1 LATLAAPGVSATARS
16 RPDVTDHDLV
26 QAVRAGDDHAFERLY
41 HRYHR
46 RISAYIF
53 GMVHDHGRAEDL
65 TQEVFVSALRRMRQ
79 TDRPIAF
86 KAWIYEIA
94 KNACIDAFRRS
105 RRTEEVS
112 IDAEEGLAPADHG
125 KLASISPSP
134 DAAVEGKQQLD
145 DLCGAFGGLSD
156 AHHQILVMRELEGL
170 SYREIGDRLGMSR
183 PSVEST
189 LFRARRRLSEEY
201 DELRTGER
209 CLRIQEIV
217 GHAAAGALGLRD
229 QRRVG
234 SHISHCQPCRKH
246 AVMAGVDVGALARRP
261 VRAKIAAFLPL
272 PAFLRKRWLGGDG
285 GGGASDAA
293 TAHAAQHGPALAQ
306 MSMAAAQYGEPSMA
320 GWVKAT
326 AVATAVAIAGVG
338 AGAADHAVRGG
349 KHHDPPIVRAT
360 PASTAS
366 GAAGAAAG
374 GGGATGGA
382 RRVVATPSGTAVS
395 SGGSG
400 GGQHRSGTGGS
411 SGGSGAT
418 GFSGAGGGG
427 ATGGAGAGSGA
438 SGSAPAASG
447 GGGGSGESAS
457 SAAAGGGGS
466 TSTASKPA
474 GGGSNGSGAAQ
485 QAAGA
490 ASGAADAVTD
500 PAAGATGEASTPP
513 PLVDPNLGALTQ
525 PASTPPPQSA
535 GQAVSGVTD
544 VVGNTVGGQAGDA
557 VKQTGAA
564 VGSTVDRVTQGV
576 TGAVGGLLG
585 GK

>member
-1 LATLAAPGVSATARS
+1 MATLAAPGISATARS

-79 TDRPIAF
+79 TDRPIVF
-86 KAWIYEIA
+86 KPWVYEIA

-105 RRTEEVS
+105 KRAEEVS
-112 IDAEEGLAPADHG
+112 IDAEESLAPADHG
-125 KLASISPSP
+125 KLASNSPSP

-170 SYREIGDRLGMSR
+170 SYREIGERLDMSR

-189 LFRARRRLSEEY
+189 LFRARRRLTEEY
-201 DELRTGER
+201 EDLRTGAR
-209 CLRIQEIV
+209 CLRIQEIIE
-217 GHAAAGALGLRD
+217 HAGATATALGTRD

-246 AVMAGVDVGALARRP
+246 AVMAGMDAAALGRRT
-261 VRAKIAAFLPL
+261 VRSKLAAFLPL
-272 PAFLRKRWLGGDG
+272 PAILRKRWFGGDG
-285 GGGASDAA
+285 AGDVAA
-293 TAHAAQHGPALAQ
+293 AHAVHHGPALAQ
-306 MSMAAAQYGEPSMA
+306 VSMAAAQYGEPSMA
-320 GWVKAT
+320 GWMKAT
-326 AVATAVAIAGVG
+326 AVVTAVAIAGLG
-338 AGAADHAVRGG
+338 AGAADHAVKSGTS
-349 KHHDPPIVRAT
+349 KDAPAVHAA
-360 PASTAS
+360 PAS
-366 GAAGAAAG
+366 AAKAPAATGPAP
-374 GGGATGGA
+374 GGA
-382 RRVVATPSGTAVS
+382 RPTIARSTGTTGAGHGS
-395 SGGSG
+395 SGSR
-400 GGQHRSGTGGS
+400 RSGTGGS
-411 SGGSGAT
+411 SGAA
-418 GFSGAGGGG
+418 GFSGGGG
-427 ATGGAGAGSGA
+427 AAGTNSAGSSGGGAPSTSNGGAGKGECA
-438 SGSAPAASG
+438 STASA
-447 GGGGSGESAS
+447 GGSGT
-457 SAAAGGGGS
+457 
-466 TSTASKPA
+466 TSTKQKPA
-474 GGGSNGSGAAQ
+474 GGGASGAVQ

-490 ASGAADAVTD
+490 VSGAAGTATD
-500 PAAGATGEASTPP
+500 TATGATGGGSTA

-525 PASTPPPQSA
+525 PSGNPPPETA
-535 GQAVSGVTD
+535 GQVVSGATD
-544 VVGNTVGGQAGDA
+544 VVGNTVGGQAGDV

-564 VGSTVDRVTQGV
+564 VGSTVDNVTQGV

>member
-53 GMVHDHGRAEDL
+53 GMVHDDGRAEDL

-86 KAWIYEIA
+86 KPWVYEIA

-105 RRTEEVS
+105 KRTEEVS

-125 KLASISPSP
+125 KLASNSPSP

-170 SYREIGDRLGMSR
+170 SYREIGERLDMSR

-189 LFRARRRLSEEY
+189 LFRARRRLTEEY
-201 DELRTGER
+201 EDLRTGAR
-209 CLRIQEIV
+209 CLRIQEIIERAAV
-217 GHAAAGALGLRD
+217 TAAALGTRD

-246 AVMAGVDVGALARRP
+246 AVMAGMDAAALGRRS
-261 VRAKIAAFLPL
+261 VRAKLAAFLPL
-272 PAFLRKRWLGGDG
+272 PAVLRKRWFGGDG
-285 GGGASDAA
+285 GGSDVAAS
-293 TAHAAQHGPALAQ
+293 HVVHHGPALAQ
-306 MSMAAAQYGEPSMA
+306 MSMAAAQYSEPSMA
-320 GWVKAT
+320 GWMKAT
-326 AVATAVAIAGVG
+326 AVVTAVAIAGLG
-338 AGAADHAVRGG
+338 AGAADHAVKGG
-349 KHHDPPIVRAT
+349 GTPTDAPAAHAA
-360 PASTAS
+360 PAS
-366 GAAGAAAG
+366 AAKMPAAG
-374 GGGATGGA
+374 GPATGGA
-382 RRVVATPSGTAVS
+382 RRTIATSTGATNAGHGSSGQRRGKAGGSSGSSGTR
-395 SGGSG
+395 GFSG
-400 GGQHRSGTGGS
+400 GGQTT
-411 SGGSGAT
+411 SGAE
-418 GFSGAGGGG
+418 SGP
-427 ATGGAGAGSGA
+427 ATPATSGGAGK
-438 SGSAPAASG
+438 
-447 GGGGSGESAS
+447 GESAS
-457 SAAAGGGGS
+457 SASTGGGGT

-474 GGGSNGSGAAQ
+474 GGGG
-485 QAAGA
+485 GA
-490 ASGAADAVTD
+490 ASGAVQQVAGAVSGAADTATD
-500 PAAGATGEASTPP
+500 TVSGATGGGSTA

-525 PASTPPPQSA
+525 PSSNPPPQSA
-535 GQAVSGVTD
+535 GQVVSGATD
-544 VVGNTVGGQAGDA
+544 VVGNTVGGQAGEA

-564 VGSTVDRVTQGV
+564 VGSTVDQVTQGV

>member
-86 KAWIYEIA
+86 KPWVYEIA

-134 DAAVEGKQQLD
+134 EKAVEGKQQLD

-170 SYREIGDRLGMSR
+170 SYREIGERLDMSR

-189 LFRARRRLSEEY
+189 LFRARRRLTEEY
-201 DELRTGER
+201 EDLRTGAR
-209 CLRIQEIV
+209 CLRIQEIIERA
-217 GHAAAGALGLRD
+217 GATAAALGTRD

-246 AVMAGVDVGALARRP
+246 AVMAGMDAAALGRRS
-261 VRAKIAAFLPL
+261 VRAKLAAFLPL
-272 PAFLRKRWLGGDG
+272 PAVLRKRWFGGDG
-285 GGGASDAA
+285 GSDVAA
-293 TAHAAQHGPALAQ
+293 AHAAHHGPALAQ

-320 GWVKAT
+320 GWMKAT
-326 AVATAVAIAGVG
+326 AVVTAVAIAGLG
-338 AGAADHAVRGG
+338 AGAADHAVKGG
-349 KHHDPPIVRAT
+349 KPNDAPAVHAV
-360 PASTAS
+360 PASAAKGPAAS
-366 GAAGAAAG
+366 GAATSGA
-374 GGGATGGA
+374 ATGGA
-382 RRVVATPSGTAVS
+382 RRTIATSTGAGHGS
-395 SGGSG
+395 SGSR
-400 GGQHRSGTGGS
+400 RSGARAS
-411 SGGSGAT
+411 SGGSGAA
-418 GFSGAGGGG
+418 GFSGGGG
-427 ATGGAGAGSGA
+427 AAGPTTDGAGSGA
-438 SGSAPAASG
+438 GVPSAANG
-447 GGGGSGESAS
+447 GGKGESAS
-457 SAAAGGGGS
+457 SASTSGSGGGT

-474 GGGSNGSGAAQ
+474 GN
-485 QAAGA
+485 A
-490 ASGAADAVTD
+490 ASGAVQQVAGAVSGAADTATD
-500 PAAGATGEASTPP
+500 TVAGATGGGSTA

-525 PASTPPPQSA
+525 PSSNPPPETP
-535 GQAVSGVTD
+535 GQVVSGATD

-564 VGSTVDRVTQGV
+564 VGSTVDHVTQGV

>member
-1 LATLAAPGVSATARS
+1 LATLAAPGISATARS

-86 KAWIYEIA
+86 KPWIYEIA

-112 IDAEEGLAPADHG
+112 IDADEGLAPADHG
-125 KLASISPSP
+125 KLASIGPSP

-170 SYREIGDRLGMSR
+170 SYREIGERLDMSR

-189 LFRARRRLSEEY
+189 LFRARRRLTEEY
-201 DELRTGER
+201 EDLRTGAR
-209 CLRIQEIV
+209 CLRIQEIIERA
-217 GHAAAGALGLRD
+217 GATAAALGTRD

-246 AVMAGVDVGALARRP
+246 AVMAGMDAAALGRRS
-261 VRAKIAAFLPL
+261 VRAKLAAFLPL
-272 PAFLRKRWLGGDG
+272 PAILRKRWFGGDG
-285 GGGASDAA
+285 GGDVAA
-293 TAHAAQHGPALAQ
+293 AHAVHHGPALAQ
-306 MSMAAAQYGEPSMA
+306 MSMAAAQYSEPSMA
-320 GWVKAT
+320 GWMKAT
-326 AVATAVAIAGVG
+326 AVVTAVAIAGLG
-338 AGAADHAVRGG
+338 AGAADHAVKGG
-349 KHHDPPIVRAT
+349 KPTDAPAVHAAPASAAKT
-360 PASTAS
+360 PA
-366 GAAGAAAG
+366 AAGAATG
-374 GGGATGGA
+374 GVRRTIATSTGAT
-382 RRVVATPSGTAVS
+382 S
-395 SGGSG
+395 SGHGS
-400 GGQHRSGTGGS
+400 SGKSRGKTGGS
-411 SGGSGAT
+411 SGSSGT
-418 GFSGAGGGG
+418 RGFSGSGE
-427 ATGGAGAGSGA
+427 TTNGAGSGPA
-438 SGSAPAASG
+438 TPSTSGAAG
-447 GGGGSGESAS
+447 KGESAS
-457 SAAAGGGGS
+457 SASKGGGGT

-474 GGGSNGSGAAQ
+474 GGGSASSVVQ

-490 ASGAADAVTD
+490 VSGAADTATD
-500 PAAGATGEASTPP
+500 TVAGATGGGSAA

-525 PASTPPPQSA
+525 PSGNPPPETV
-535 GQAVSGVTD
+535 GQVVSGTTD
-544 VVGNTVGGQAGDA
+544 VVGNTVGGQAGEA

-564 VGSTVDRVTQGV
+564 VGSTVDHVTQGV

>member
-1 LATLAAPGVSATARS
+1 LATLAAPGISATARS

-41 HRYHR
+41 DRYHR

-86 KAWIYEIA
+86 KPWIYEIA

-105 RRTEEVS
+105 KRAEEVS
-112 IDAEEGLAPADHG
+112 IDAEGGLAPADHG
-125 KLASISPSP
+125 KLASISPSL
-134 DAAVEGKQQLD
+134 DAAVDGKQQLD

-170 SYREIGDRLGMSR
+170 SYREIGERLDMSR

-189 LFRARRRLSEEY
+189 LFRARRRLTEEY
-201 DELRTGER
+201 EDLRTGAR
-209 CLRIQEIV
+209 CLRIQEIIE
-217 GHAAAGALGLRD
+217 HAGATATALGTRD

-246 AVMAGVDVGALARRP
+246 AVMAGMDAAALGRRS
-261 VRAKIAAFLPL
+261 VRAKLAAFLPL
-272 PAFLRKRWLGGDG
+272 PAVLRKRWVGGSGDG
-285 GGGASDAA
+285 GGGDVAAASA
-293 TAHAAQHGPALAQ
+293 AHAAHHAPALAQ
-306 MSMAAAQYGEPSMA
+306 VSMAAAQYGEPSMA
-320 GWVKAT
+320 GWMKAT
-326 AVATAVAIAGVG
+326 AAVTAVAIAGLG
-338 AGAADHAVRGG
+338 AGAADHAVNGG
-349 KHHDPPIVRAT
+349 KPTDT
-360 PASTAS
+360 PAVHAAPASVAKAPAAGGSATAGARQTIARSTGATGAGHGSSGSGRSTTGSSS
-366 GAAGAAAG
+366 GAAGFSG
-374 GGGATGGA
+374 GGGAARPSTG
-382 RRVVATPSGTAVS
+382 
-395 SGGSG
+395 
-400 GGQHRSGTGGS
+400 
-411 SGGSGAT
+411 
-418 GFSGAGGGG
+418 
-427 ATGGAGAGSGA
+427 GAGSGA
-438 SGSAPAASG
+438 GAPSGSTNGAG
-447 GGGGSGESAS
+447 TGESAS
-457 SAAAGGGGS
+457 SASTGGGGGT

-474 GGGSNGSGAAQ
+474 GGATGGAVQ

-490 ASGAADAVTD
+490 VSGAAGTATD
-500 PAAGATGEASTPP
+500 TVAGATGGGGSTA

-525 PASTPPPQSA
+525 PSSNPPPETA
-535 GQAVSGVTD
+535 GQVVSGATD
-544 VVGNTVGGQAGDA
+544 VVGNTVGGQAGEA

-564 VGSTVDRVTQGV
+564 VGSTVDHVTQGV

>member
-1 LATLAAPGVSATARS
+1 LATLAAPGISATARS
-16 RPDVTDHDLV
+16 RSDVTDHDLV

-86 KAWIYEIA
+86 KPWVYEIA

-105 RRTEEVS
+105 KRTEEVS

-125 KLASISPSP
+125 KLASNSPSP

-170 SYREIGDRLGMSR
+170 SYREIGERLDMSR

-189 LFRARRRLSEEY
+189 LFRARRRLTEEY
-201 DELRTGER
+201 DDLRTGAR
-209 CLRIQEIV
+209 CLRIQEIIERAAV
-217 GHAAAGALGLRD
+217 TAAALGTRD

-246 AVMAGVDVGALARRP
+246 AVMAGMDAAALGRRS
-261 VRAKIAAFLPL
+261 VRAKLAAFLPL
-272 PAFLRKRWLGGDG
+272 PAVLRKRWFGGDG
-285 GGGASDAA
+285 AGDVAA
-293 TAHAAQHGPALAQ
+293 AHAVHHGPALAQ
-306 MSMAAAQYGEPSMA
+306 MSMAAAQYSEPSMA
-320 GWVKAT
+320 GWMKAT
-326 AVATAVAIAGVG
+326 AVVTAVAIAGLG

-349 KHHDPPIVRAT
+349 ATPTDAPAVHAT
-360 PASTAS
+360 PAS
-366 GAAGAAAG
+366 AAKAPAAG
-374 GGGATGGA
+374 GAATGGERRTIATSTGATGSGHGSSRQ
-382 RRVVATPSGTAVS
+382 RRGK
-395 SGGSG
+395 
-400 GGQHRSGTGGS
+400 TGGS
-411 SGGSGAT
+411 SGSSGT
-418 GFSGAGGGG
+418 RGFSGGGQ
-427 ATGGAGAGSGA
+427 TTNGAGSGPA
-438 SGSAPAASG
+438 TPSMSGSAG
-447 GGGGSGESAS
+447 KGESAS
-457 SAAAGGGGS
+457 SASTGGGAT
-466 TSTASKPA
+466 TSTTSKPA
-474 GGGSNGSGAAQ
+474 GGG
-485 QAAGA
+485 A
-490 ASGAADAVTD
+490 ASGAVQQVAGAVSGAADTATD
-500 PAAGATGEASTPP
+500 TAAGATGGGPTA

-525 PASTPPPQSA
+525 PSSNPPPQTA
-535 GQAVSGVTD
+535 GQVVSGATD
-544 VVGNTVGGQAGDA
+544 VVGNTVGGQAGEA

-564 VGSTVDRVTQGV
+564 VGSTVDNVTQGV

-585 GK
+585 RK

>member
-1 LATLAAPGVSATARS
+1 LATLAAPGISATARS
-16 RPDVTDHDLV
+16 RSDVTDHDLV

-94 KNACIDAFRRS
+94 KNACIDAFRRTK
-105 RRTEEVS
+105 RAEEVS
-112 IDAEEGLAPADHG
+112 IDADGGLAPADQG
-125 KLASISPSP
+125 KLASISPSL
-134 DAAVEGKQQLD
+134 DAAVDGKQQLD

-170 SYREIGDRLGMSR
+170 SYREIGERLDMSR

-189 LFRARRRLSEEY
+189 LFRARRRLTEEY
-201 DELRTGER
+201 EDLRTGAR
-209 CLRIQEIV
+209 CLRIQDIIERA
-217 GHAAAGALGLRD
+217 GATAAALGTRD

-246 AVMAGVDVGALARRP
+246 AVMAGLDAAALGRRS
-261 VRAKIAAFLPL
+261 VRAKLAAFLPL
-272 PAFLRKRWLGGDG
+272 PAILRKRWFGGDG
-285 GGGASDAA
+285 GSGDVAA
-293 TAHAAQHGPALAQ
+293 AHAAHHASALAQ
-306 MSMAAAQYGEPSMA
+306 MSMAAAQYSEPSMA
-320 GWVKAT
+320 GWMKAT
-326 AVATAVAIAGVG
+326 AVVTAVAIAGLG
-338 AGAADHAVRGG
+338 AGAADHAVNGS
-349 KHHDPPIVRAT
+349 KHTDT
-360 PASTAS
+360 PAVHAAPASAAKAPAAS
-366 GAAGAAAG
+366 GSAAG
-374 GGGATGGA
+374 GSRQTIARSTGATSAGHGSSGA
-382 RRVVATPSGTAVS
+382 RRD
-395 SGGSG
+395 
-400 GGQHRSGTGGS
+400 GTGGS
-411 SGGSGAT
+411 SGAAGST
-418 GFSGAGGGG
+418 GGG
-427 ATGGAGAGSGA
+427 AAAGPTTGGAATGAGA
-438 SGSAPAASG
+438 PSGSNAAG
-447 GGGGSGESAS
+447 KGESAS
-457 SAAAGGGGS
+457 SASTGGGGGTTS

-474 GGGSNGSGAAQ
+474 GGAVQ

-490 ASGAADAVTD
+490 VSGAAGTATDAV
-500 PAAGATGEASTPP
+500 AGATGGGPTA

-525 PASTPPPQSA
+525 PSSNPPPESV
-535 GQAVSGVTD
+535 GQVVSGTTD
-544 VVGNTVGGQAGDA
+544 VVGNTVGGQAGEA

-564 VGSTVDRVTQGV
+564 VGSTVDHVTQGV